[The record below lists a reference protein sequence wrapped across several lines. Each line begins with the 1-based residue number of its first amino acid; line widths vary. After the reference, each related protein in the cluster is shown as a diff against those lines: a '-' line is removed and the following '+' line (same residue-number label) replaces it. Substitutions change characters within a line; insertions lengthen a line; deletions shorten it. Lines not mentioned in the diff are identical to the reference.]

1 MQLRWSQVRPAL
13 EPYENDEHTDDEP
26 SEEEEE
32 DEEEDATEEP
42 GDGEEVVAE
51 PSAATPQLTDGT
63 DASTGVGAQG
73 EEGPGS
79 QAEGT
84 VAEPPPQEEESEEVK
99 EGGEGSVEGG
109 APGTAITDGTVATA
123 EAVDNG
129 AIVTTA
135 NDGDNENS
143 GGGGDG
149 DDGGKDLANASSL
162 GSKSGGSESQPLGF
176 DYSQGRYNEYSPQ
189 NLQVKRRPRPASF
202 DPSKT
207 SPIFFGFSKVT
218 VEAVYAEAAAKEASR
233 EKKEKEVVRRLLQQ
247 RREEIEQLREEMGDR
262 RVRRDAKVAKLVN
275 EQNKAA
281 AGRTKELAA
290 AKKIMSSHEFRAF
303 EQTLAAD
310 NDAVVAAQ
318 RAEIAEME
326 AHHAKLASSEELA
339 LAKLVAAAA
348 AAEKAQSE
356 DRPSGDKL
364 ELDGRSSLGRR
375 VKELDE
381 ACRALE
387 QAQQRLTMTREEQR
401 KAADEKGDDG
411 GGGEDDDATDAQ
423 NERSILI
430 HLEHEVRHY
439 TSFVFVLPPLAS
451 CALFS
456 FLLRLFKHLIAPCSH
471 MQFQGGERRARCGQS
486 ADRSRG
492 S

>member
-13 EPYENDEHTDDEP
+13 EPYEKEEHTDDEP

-84 VAEPPPQEEESEEVK
+84 VSEPPPQEEESEEVK
-99 EGGEGSVEGG
+99 EGSVEGG
-109 APGTAITDGTVATA
+109 APGTAITDGTEATA
-123 EAVDNG
+123 EAEDNG

-135 NDGDNENS
+135 NDENS
-143 GGGGDG
+143 GGGG
-149 DDGGKDLANASSL
+149 ASSL
-162 GSKSGGSESQPLGF
+162 GSKSAGSESQPSGF

-189 NLQVKRRPRPASF
+189 NLQVERRPRPASF

-207 SPIFFGFSKVT
+207 SPIFFGVSKVT

-233 EKKEKEVVRRLLQQ
+233 EKTEKAVVRRLLQQ
-247 RREEIEQLREEMGDR
+247 RREEIEQLREDMGDR
-262 RVRRDAKVAKLVN
+262 RVRRDGKVAKLVN
-275 EQNKAA
+275 EHNKAA

-290 AKKIMSSHEFRAF
+290 AKKIMSSPEFRAF
-303 EQTLAAD
+303 EQTLATD
-310 NDAVVAAQ
+310 NVAVVAAQ

-411 GGGEDDDATDAQ
+411 GGDEGDEATDAQ

-430 HLEHEVRHY
+430 HLEHEVRGFISVTMLSDIHLI
-439 TSFVFVLPPLAS
+439 TLGSHSFVTVSLTYPTLAS
-451 CALFS
+451 
-456 FLLRLFKHLIAPCSH
+456 
-471 MQFQGGERRARCGQS
+471 
-486 ADRSRG
+486 
-492 S
+492 

>member
-13 EPYENDEHTDDEP
+13 EPYEKEEHTDDEP

-51 PSAATPQLTDGT
+51 PRAATPQLTDGT

-84 VAEPPPQEEESEEVK
+84 VSEPPPREEESEEVK

-109 APGTAITDGTVATA
+109 APGTAIADGTEATA
-123 EAVDNG
+123 EAEDNG
-129 AIVTTA
+129 AIVATA
-135 NDGDNENS
+135 NDENS
-143 GGGGDG
+143 GGGGEG

-162 GSKSGGSESQPLGF
+162 GSKSGGSESQPSGF

-189 NLQVKRRPRPASF
+189 NLQVERRPRPASF

-207 SPIFFGFSKVT
+207 SPIFFGVSKVT

-233 EKKEKEVVRRLLQQ
+233 EKKEKAVVRRLLQQ
-247 RREEIEQLREEMGDR
+247 RREEIEQLREDMGDR
-262 RVRRDAKVAKLVN
+262 RVRRDGKVAKLVN

-303 EQTLAAD
+303 EQTLATD
-310 NDAVVAAQ
+310 NVAVVAAQ

-381 ACRALE
+381 TCRALE

-411 GGGEDDDATDAQ
+411 GGDEGDDATDAQ

-430 HLEHEVRHY
+430 HLEHEVRGFISV
-439 TSFVFVLPPLAS
+439 TM
-451 CALFS
+451 
-456 FLLRLFKHLIAPCSH
+456 RGIHLITLGSH
-471 MQFQGGERRARCGQS
+471 SFFVS
-486 ADRSRG
+486 PYPTFTS
-492 S
+492 

>member
-1 MQLRWSQVRPAL
+1 L

-26 SEEEEE
+26 SEEEDDDDE
-32 DEEEDATEEP
+32 DEDPTDEP
-42 GDGEEVVAE
+42 GDGEEVAAE
-51 PSAATPQLTDGT
+51 PTPSTPQLTDGT
-63 DASTGVGAQG
+63 DDSTLGAQG
-73 EEGPGS
+73 EDGPGS
-79 QAEGT
+79 QAEGAT
-84 VAEPPPQEEESEEVK
+84 SDPPPPQDESEEVK
-99 EGGEGSVEGG
+99 EAGEESVEGG
-109 APGTAITDGTVATA
+109 APGTAITDGTVATTG
-123 EAVDNG
+123 EGENNNG
-129 AIVTTA
+129 SGSAA
-135 NDGDNENS
+135 AASAKDGDNES
-143 GGGGDG
+143 SGGGGGDG
-149 DDGGKDLANASSL
+149 DGGKELANASSL
-162 GSKSGGSESQPLGF
+162 GSRSGGSELQPAGF
-176 DYSQGRYNEYSPQ
+176 DYSQGRYNEHSPQ
-189 NLQVKRRPRPASF
+189 NLQVEKRDRPASF

-275 EQNKAA
+275 EQTKAA
-281 AGRTKELAA
+281 VGRTKELAA

-310 NDAVVAAQ
+310 NESVVKAQ

-339 LAKLVAAAA
+339 LAKLVATAS

-401 KAADEKGDDG
+401 KAADEKGNEG
-411 GGGEDDDATDAQ
+411 GGEEDDDATDAQ

-430 HLEHEVRHY
+430 HLEHDVRQLI
-439 TSFVFVLPPLAS
+439 SVF
-451 CALFS
+451 
-456 FLLRLFKHLIAPCSH
+456 
-471 MQFQGGERRARCGQS
+471 
-486 ADRSRG
+486 
-492 S
+492 